1 MKPTILQHLP
11 SSQNMLVKV
20 SAAVGAVLGLAD
32 VAMHSCIC
40 SVTGV
45 CTLADK
51 ATHSYI
57 CSVTSVCIYGVY
69 KHVAPTFLDQS
80 STIDLLFC
88 STEQEYKPPEEDSYP
103 DVDETLATFLN
114 DNNNLTV
121 DSLSTV
127 PPSTPVPSTP
137 ITPATISGALF
148 LKRKR

>member
-1 MKPTILQHLP
+1 MVVNKVPT
-11 SSQNMLVKV
+11 K
-20 SAAVGAVLGLAD
+20 ARRCGDFG
-32 VAMHSCIC
+32 
-40 SVTGV
+40 SVTVGDY
-45 CTLADK
+45 TLIIMANCLRRSGLTQTFAVPFEED
-51 ATHSYI
+51 
-57 CSVTSVCIYGVY
+57 IYDDETNNPP
-69 KHVAPTFLDQS
+69 AFTEQL
-80 STIDLLFC
+80 
-88 STEQEYKPPEEDSYP
+88 EQEYEPLEEDSYP

>member
-1 MKPTILQHLP
+1 MF
-11 SSQNMLVKV
+11 
-20 SAAVGAVLGLAD
+20 AD
-32 VAMHSCIC
+32 PFEE
-40 SVTGV
+40 
-45 CTLADK
+45 D
-51 ATHSYI
+51 
-57 CSVTSVCIYGVY
+57 IYDDETNNPP
-69 KHVAPTFLDQS
+69 AFTEQS
-80 STIDLLFC
+80 
-88 STEQEYKPPEEDSYP
+88 EQEYKPPEEDSYP